1 MIWRTLLFGLL
12 LFAAAAWAQTP
23 PLILPDVNQLDALV
37 GQPVSIQ
44 FSVQNPP
51 TGGVNGGWAITSGS
65 LPAGLTFSTTGL
77 LSGTP
82 TTPQSTSFVVSTVY
96 TFPFAAAF
104 IPPLTVSRTYLFNV
118 DNQLRILTSSP
129 LPAATA
135 GRPVNYI
142 ITATLPS
149 TWSYELND
157 LPPGITVNLP
167 EGSVSMS
174 ITGVF
179 PPVSAPTTYSI
190 DLYAFGGSY
199 VSQSDHRL
207 FRIPVNPAPVLSEPA
222 ATAFVGK
229 PYSSAMTVSGGTSP
243 FTFGILGGSLPPGL
257 SLNPSTGAITGS
269 PISAGDYNFAG
280 TVTDVNGASTFGN
293 FLIRVLPPP
302 LEIQTQALPAGAVGV
317 PYTASILA
325 ANGTPPYSFR
335 LAGGLLPPGITLSAT
350 GSLSGTPTQPG
361 PSSFSVQVTDSAG
374 GSAFADFAIQIRV
387 APLTVTTTSL
397 ANGLQGA
404 PYNAALSA
412 SGGVPPYAWSLSSG
426 SLPPGLSLDPA
437 TGALTGTPT
446 ATSSYAFTAEVRDSA
461 RSTASRSFTIRIYEP
476 LRILTTALP
485 DGAEDRSYSASLDAA
500 GGSPPY
506 AFSLASGSLPAGLT
520 LSSAGQI
527 SGTPAVSGEF
537 AIAVLVTDSEGFTAQ
552 RPFIVVIILRPA
564 ILTESLPE
572 GQVGDAYAV
581 TLSGQGKAPLAWSI
595 SSGAL
600 PSGLTLNSQTGAIT
614 GTPAQPGDFSFEV
627 TLADGRQPP
636 LTAVR
641 SFTLHIGLPP
651 LPNLTITQLAD
662 TTPPASQPT
671 FGLQLERSFPVVLNG
686 TATLSFAPDGDLPP
700 DPAIRFA
707 NGGTSVN
714 FSIPAGQTD
723 AVPVSG
729 SLFAFQTGTTAGTI
743 TLTVTLRLGST
754 VLEPAPFLVRTVRIP
769 PSGPG
774 ITGVTIVRTSAGF
787 EVRVSGYSNIR
798 QITGATFRFI
808 PLPGAQLGTAEV
820 TVPVASAFQA
830 WFGSQESRQY
840 GGQFL
845 LVVPFNV
852 QGSFSA
858 LASLQ
863 VTLTNSAGSG
873 SGSAN
878 F

>member
-12 LFAAAAWAQTP
+12 LFAVAAWAQTQ

-243 FTFGILGGSLPPGL
+243 FTFGILSGSLPPGL

-325 ANGTPPYSFR
+325 ANGTPPIFVPSCGWPAA
-335 LAGGLLPPGITLSAT
+335 AGHHPVCDW
-350 GSLSGTPTQPG
+350 QPVG
-361 PSSFSVQVTDSAG
+361 
-374 GSAFADFAIQIRV
+374 
-387 APLTVTTTSL
+387 
-397 ANGLQGA
+397 
-404 PYNAALSA
+404 
-412 SGGVPPYAWSLSSG
+412 YAH
-426 SLPPGLSLDPA
+426 A
-437 TGALTGTPT
+437 
-446 ATSSYAFTAEVRDSA
+446 A
-461 RSTASRSFTIRIYEP
+461 RSFFLLRS
-476 LRILTTALP
+476 
-485 DGAEDRSYSASLDAA
+485 G
-500 GGSPPY
+500 
-506 AFSLASGSLPAGLT
+506 
-520 LSSAGQI
+520 
-527 SGTPAVSGEF
+527 
-537 AIAVLVTDSEGFTAQ
+537 
-552 RPFIVVIILRPA
+552 
-564 ILTESLPE
+564 
-572 GQVGDAYAV
+572 
-581 TLSGQGKAPLAWSI
+581 
-595 SSGAL
+595 
-600 PSGLTLNSQTGAIT
+600 
-614 GTPAQPGDFSFEV
+614 
-627 TLADGRQPP
+627 
-636 LTAVR
+636 
-641 SFTLHIGLPP
+641 H
-651 LPNLTITQLAD
+651 
-662 TTPPASQPT
+662 
-671 FGLQLERSFPVVLNG
+671 
-686 TATLSFAPDGDLPP
+686 
-700 DPAIRFA
+700 
-707 NGGTSVN
+707 
-714 FSIPAGQTD
+714 
-723 AVPVSG
+723 
-729 SLFAFQTGTTAGTI
+729 
-743 TLTVTLRLGST
+743 RLGRG
-754 VLEPAPFLVRTVRIP
+754 LC
-769 PSGPG
+769 
-774 ITGVTIVRTSAGF
+774 
-787 EVRVSGYSNIR
+787 
-798 QITGATFRFI
+798 FR
-808 PLPGAQLGTAEV
+808 
-820 TVPVASAFQA
+820 
-830 WFGSQESRQY
+830 
-840 GGQFL
+840 
-845 LVVPFNV
+845 
-852 QGSFSA
+852 
-858 LASLQ
+858 
-863 VTLTNSAGSG
+863 
-873 SGSAN
+873 
-878 F
+878 